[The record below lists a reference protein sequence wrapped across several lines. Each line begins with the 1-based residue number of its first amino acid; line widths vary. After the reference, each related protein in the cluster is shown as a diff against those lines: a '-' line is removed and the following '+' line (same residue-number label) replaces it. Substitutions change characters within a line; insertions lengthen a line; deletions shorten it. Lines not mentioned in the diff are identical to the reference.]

1 MRKIMVTTLLV
12 LALMI
17 TSTIISVGTAIYVV
31 KREQAATGDMSN
43 SSSEDDMD
51 GLPEVPKFAFVDI

>member
-1 MRKIMVTTLLV
+1 MVTTLLV